1 MKGFV
6 ALFKQFI
13 LRALL
18 RDRVRAGVTALG
30 ISLGVGV
37 MIAIRLANT
46 SALESFRAAT
56 ESVAGETSVQIKG
69 AAGRFDEL
77 MISDLGWLADY
88 GQASP
93 VIAGHARTER
103 GEYLEVLGV
112 DVLRDRAL
120 RRYRLLRLSADRS
133 EPSTREFL
141 LLLADPRAVIL
152 TEKFARRN
160 NLSIGSPVLL
170 TIGDTRSEFVV
181 RGLLADE
188 GPARSLDNF
197 ALMDIAA
204 AQLAFN
210 RLGLL
215 DRLDVKLK
223 PDVSREQAEAEIARR
238 LPENL
243 MAVEPDAA
251 YGQVERMIAA
261 FHFNLTALSSIAL
274 LVGLFLIYNTVS
286 ISVITRREEIGALRA
301 IGVGRRVVL
310 ALFLGEAVLLAAV
323 GTVIG
328 IAAGRLMASAAVRA
342 TATTVETF
350 YIAAS
355 ATDTIARQTLGWME
369 VLIAFA
375 VALPLA
381 IVAATLPALEASRV
395 RPVEAMRGAE
405 RLAKSFRP
413 SKRNILIALALFAA
427 SGALSRLEAID
438 GLPIFGYIAGLALM
452 FGGAFLVPT
461 ALWLACR
468 AAAHLTGRMFQA
480 IRVEG
485 KLASANLLGAIPRV
499 SISVAA
505 LAVSLAMMVAISIM
519 IGSFRETVTYWLS
532 QTFKADIYAKPAAQ
546 TRGGLEGAISAEAIE
561 LIKADPDVVAVD
573 AYTSEDTSYG
583 GNPITLG
590 AGDFRILLDYG
601 RLFFKTPSDAEA
613 RMRQAIG
620 ADAVVVSESFAILF
634 KKDVGDWVEL
644 STPSGSRPFQIAAV
658 YYDYSSNRGAVV
670 MDRLTYARHF
680 PASLNAG
687 PSTLSIYLRP
697 GANEESVKERL
708 IKATAPRYQVIFTT
722 SAAVGREV
730 IRIFDS
736 TFAITYALE
745 VIAIAVAGLGV
756 ISTLITLIL
765 ERRGEIAV
773 LSFIGATRAQIR
785 RMIVV
790 EAVLIGGVSQT
801 VGIFIGLM
809 LSLVLIYVINVQSF
823 GWTIQFHF
831 PALFI
836 IQTTVLILVV
846 TAIAGLY
853 PAARAA
859 RVEAV
864 RFAREE

>member
-6 ALFKQFI
+6 ALFKKFI
-13 LRALL
+13 LRALA
-18 RDRVRAGVTALG
+18 RNRVRTGVTALG

-56 ESVAGETSVQIKG
+56 ESVAGETSIQVKG

-77 MISDLGWLADY
+77 MLRDLGWLADY

-93 VIAGHARTER
+93 VIAGHAMTER

-112 DVLRDRAL
+112 DVLRDRSL
-120 RRYRLLRLSADRS
+120 RRYRLLRLSAQS
-133 EPSTREFL
+133 AEPSTREFL
-141 LLLADPRAVIL
+141 LLLADSRAVIL

-160 NLSIGSPVLL
+160 NLSIGSSVPL
-170 TIGDTRSEFVV
+170 TIGDTKSEFIV
-181 RGLLADE
+181 RGLLAGE

-223 PDVSREQAEAEIARR
+223 PGVSLEQAEAEIAQR
-238 LPENL
+238 LPESL
-243 MAVEPDAA
+243 VAARPDAA

-286 ISVITRREEIGALRA
+286 ISVITRREEIGTLRA
-301 IGVGRRVVL
+301 MGVGRPVVL

-323 GTVIG
+323 GTLIG
-328 IAAGRLMASAAVRA
+328 LFTGRFMAGAAVRA

-355 ATDTIARQTLGWME
+355 ATDTIARQSLGWMD
-369 VLIAFA
+369 VVVAFA

-381 IVAATLPALEASRV
+381 IIAAAVPAREAARV
-395 RPVEAMRGAE
+395 RPIEAMRGAE

-413 SKRNILIALALFAA
+413 SRKNILIALALFAA
-427 SGALSRLEAID
+427 GLALSSLD
-438 GLPIFGYIAGLALM
+438 SVNGLPIFGYLAGLALM
-452 FGGAFLVPT
+452 FGGAFLVPF

-468 AAAHLTGRMFQA
+468 AAAALTGKLFRAF
-480 IRVEG
+480 RVEG

-505 LAVSLAMMVAISIM
+505 LAVSLAMMIAISIM

-532 QTFKADIYAKPAAQ
+532 QTFKADIYARPVARA
-546 TRGGLEGAISAEAIE
+546 GAGVDASISAEAIE
-561 LIKADPDVVAVD
+561 LIKAVPDVAAVD
-573 AYTSEDTSYG
+573 AFTSEETSYA

-601 RLFFKTPSDAEA
+601 KLFFKAPSDAEA
-613 RMRQAIG
+613 SMRQAIG
-620 ADAVVVSESFAILF
+620 EDSVVVSESFAILF
-634 KKDVGDWVEL
+634 KKKIGDPIEL
-644 STPSGSRPFQIAAV
+644 FTPSGQREFKIAAI
-658 YYDYSSNRGAVV
+658 YYDYSSNRGSVV
-670 MDRLTYARHF
+670 MDRSTYARHF
-680 PASLNAG
+680 PAVREG
-687 PSTLSIYLRP
+687 RPSNLSIYLRP
-697 GANEESVKERL
+697 GADAAGVREKL
-708 IKATAPRYQVIFTT
+708 IAATANRHQLIFTT
-722 SAAVGREV
+722 SSAVRREV
-730 IRIFDS
+730 IRVFDS
-736 TFAITYALE
+736 TFVITYALE

-765 ERRGEIAV
+765 ERRGEISV

-790 EAVLIGGVSQT
+790 EAVLIGGVSQA
-801 VGIFIGLM
+801 VGILIGLM

-831 PALFI
+831 PAAFI
-836 IQTTVLILVV
+836 IQSTLLILAV
-846 TAIAGLY
+846 TAVAGLY
-853 PAARAA
+853 PASRAA